1 MRAQVGR
8 YVWCGALGRCE
19 EQAAGFPRP
28 LLRDQPPGAGALSG
42 EPRQHYGLTL
52 AVLLTATLA
61 FALQQTMVA
70 PALPAIQ
77 AELHTSTTT
86 VTFVLTGFLLTAS
99 VSTPIV
105 GRLGDMFGKERVLV
119 IALCIF
125 GVGSVVCAL
134 SHSIEVLIAG
144 RAIQGMAAAVFPL
157 SFGIIRDE
165 FPPERVA
172 TGIGLVSAIFGIGG
186 GAGVLLSGVIVENL
200 SYEAIFWL
208 ASVFIAFA
216 IVAVIL
222 WVPESPVRAPARI
235 DWGGAALLAG
245 ALTALLVGVS
255 EANSWGWGSPEI
267 LGLFALAAVL
277 LVIWVRYESGQP
289 QPLVDM
295 TMMRERA
302 VMTTNIT
309 AALIGFGMFGSFI
322 LIPMLAQ
329 LPVQT
334 GFGFGED
341 VIGAGL
347 FMAPSAVA
355 MLVGGPLAGAL
366 SGRFGSRLPLLTG
379 CVIISAAFV
388 LLVFAHAERFWV
400 YFASGM
406 IGTGIGLSFASMANL
421 VVQAVHP
428 TRTGVATGINT
439 IMRTIG
445 GSLGGQIAAAVVAG
459 HIVAA
464 TGLPAESG
472 FETAFILSAVGTA
485 LAFLVALAIPRRLP
499 FAPGAPGA
507 PTRAAAAPAL
517 ASERG

>member
-1 MRAQVGR
+1 
-8 YVWCGALGRCE
+8 
-19 EQAAGFPRP
+19 
-28 LLRDQPPGAGALSG
+28 
-42 EPRQHYGLTL
+42 
-52 AVLLTATLA
+52 
-61 FALQQTMVA
+61 MVA

-77 AELHTSTTT
+77 AELQTSTTA

-105 GRLGDMFGKERVLV
+105 GRLGDMFGKERMLI

-125 GVGSVVCAL
+125 GVGSLVCAL

-172 TGIGLVSAIFGIGG
+172 TGIGLISAVFGIGG
-186 GAGVLLSGVIVENL
+186 GAGLVLSGVIVENL
-200 SYEAIFWL
+200 SYEAIFWF
-208 ASVFIAFA
+208 ASIFIVLS
-216 IVAVIL
+216 IIAVIL
-222 WVPESPVRAPARI
+222 WVPSSPIKAPARI
-235 DWGGAALLAG
+235 DWGGAALLAS
-245 ALTALLVGVS
+245 ALTALLIAVS

-267 LGLFALAAVL
+267 LGLFALAAL
-277 LVIWVRYESGQP
+277 LLTAWVRYEHYQP

-295 TMMRERA
+295 SMMRERG

-309 AALIGFGMFGSFI
+309 AMLTGFGMFGSFI
-322 LIPMLAQ
+322 LMPMLAQ
-329 LPVQT
+329 LPAET
-334 GFGFGED
+334 GYGFGED

-347 FMAPSAVA
+347 FMAPSAVT
-355 MLVGGPLAGAL
+355 MLIGGPLAGAL
-366 SGRFGSRLPLLTG
+366 AGRFGSRLPLLMG
-379 CVIISAAFV
+379 SAITSLAFV
-388 LLVFAHAERFWV
+388 LLVIAHADRFWV

-406 IGTGIGLSFASMANL
+406 VGMGIGLSFASMANL

-428 TRTGVATGINT
+428 SRTGVATGINT

-445 GSLGGQIAAAVVAG
+445 GSLGGQIAAAIVAG

-472 FETAFILSAVGTA
+472 FEMAFGLSAAGTA
-485 LAFLVALAIPRRLP
+485 LAFLAALAIPRHLP
-499 FAPGAPGA
+499 FAPPSPGA
-507 PTRAAAAPAL
+507 PPPAERAGELAP
-517 ASERG
+517 ERG